1 MVDREI
7 NCSLARPTIGP
18 GALIDKNP
26 RPLLGAAVE
35 AALLPQII
43 KSINDTVATTLSTP
57 YFDRQSESERN
68 KMTLLS
74 RRIPSMTLLAS
85 RRALLAGSRRSFAS
99 SNSRHTADQ
108 NHNPF
113 ATGPAPPRLP
123 KEEQEI
129 FEELQR
135 KSTGAFSTPRTTP
148 RINQS
153 PDSQPEQAAQKAAS
167 SDQDELHP
175 DIREGVKPEFEG
187 EKNPKTGEVG
197 GPKNEPL
204 RWGHQGDWSYNGRV
218 TDF

>member
-1 MVDREI
+1 M
-7 NCSLARPTIGP
+7 A
-18 GALIDKNP
+18 
-26 RPLLGAAVE
+26 
-35 AALLPQII
+35 
-43 KSINDTVATTLSTP
+43 
-57 YFDRQSESERN
+57 
-68 KMTLLS
+68 LLS
-74 RRIPSMTLLAS
+74 RRFPGMAVLAS
-85 RRALLAGSRRSFAS
+85 PRALVGTRRSFAS
-99 SNSRHTADQ
+99 CNSRYAADQ
-108 NHNPF
+108 NNPF

-148 RINQS
+148 KINQS
-153 PDSQPEQAAQKAAS
+153 PDSQPEQAAQTAS
-167 SDQDELHP
+167 LLDQDDLHP
-175 DIREGVKPEFEG
+175 HIREGVKPEFEG